1 MVSYLSFDRYLNVLV
16 VMPSVSHI
24 LVASY
29 QNTRHF
35 TVLVMTGSQK
45 ISPVEV
51 VKMHKQCNAKARKES
66 PQVCPVI
73 YVAGKYFTDN

>member
-1 MVSYLSFDRYLNVLV
+1 
-16 VMPSVSHI
+16 MPSVSHI
-24 LVASY
+24 LFASY

-35 TVLVMTGSQK
+35 TVFDLVMTGSQK

-51 VKMHKQCNAKARKES
+51 VKVHEHCNAKARKES

>member
-1 MVSYLSFDRYLNVLV
+1 
-16 VMPSVSHI
+16 
-24 LVASY
+24 
-29 QNTRHF
+29 
-35 TVLVMTGSQK
+35 MTGSQK